1 MRTLI
6 LLLLI
11 VAVLSPAVASA
22 TDVEG
27 DVWGTWTRENSPYNV
42 IGEVRVPPGSTLV
55 IEPGVLVNFEGH
67 YKFIVDSLA
76 TLLAVGTETDSI
88 FFTCDTLANP
98 ERWHGIRFVHA
109 DSNSQISF
117 SRLEYGRA
125 TGPTHEDSRGGAICC
140 YHSRPIISNNF
151 ICANWAA
158 RYGGGIYCY
167 YSSPRISNNTIRGNS
182 VFSDRGGGIY
192 CCYSNPTIDS
202 NNISENFASY
212 TGGGICCNLDS
223 SPTIVHNT
231 ISENSTDG
239 GGGGIHCANAS
250 ATINDNIITGNSAW
264 SGGGI
269 ECEYA
274 EVMISN
280 NSISG
285 NSAFGEFG
293 GGGIF
298 YFYSSGTISNNVI
311 TDNWASD
318 YVGFACGGGI
328 HCGDSSPTISN
339 NTIDENWACNGGG
352 GIFCYSYSD
361 ATISANTISGN
372 SADSFGGGVA
382 CYHYSNPSIT
392 NTILW
397 GDTAPNGP
405 EIYVHP
411 GSNPTVTYCDV
422 QGGWPGEGN
431 IDAVPIFVGPE
442 REDFYLR
449 WHSPC
454 IDAGDPSFPLDPDG
468 TRSDIGA
475 FYFDQDVAGIIE
487 VYPHNTPI
495 IVPPWGKCI
504 FYDLWVFNFSN
515 HTLTVD
521 LRSYFCSPEIGRS
534 RWLDK
539 YSNISIP
546 VGDTVGRI
554 GIRHRLPDYAPP
566 GDYTFVAYVGDFP
579 NNVVDSCHFY
589 LTKVDSAGAGTAD
602 CPEGED
608 LFKEISATESSLPN
622 DYALSQNYPN
632 PFNATTSINYQLP
645 VDSWLK
651 LEVYNVLGEKVATLV
666 DEKQEAGYKSVIWD
680 ASELSSGLYFYKL
693 TAGDYTETKRM
704 MLVK

>member
-1 MRTLI
+1 MRTLF

-11 VAVLSPAVASA
+11 VAVLPAAVASA

-27 DVWGTWTRENSPYNV
+27 DVWGTWTKENSPYNV

-55 IEPGVLVNFEGH
+55 IEPGILVDFQGH

-76 TLLAVGTETDSI
+76 TLLAIGTETDSI
-88 FFTCDTLANP
+88 YFTTEDTATG
-98 ERWHGIRFVHA
+98 WHGIRFLYA
-109 DSNSQISF
+109 DTACQITYC
-117 SRLEYGRA
+117 RLEYGRA
-125 TGPTHEDSRGGAICC
+125 TGGAEYSKGGAIYCLNC
-140 YHSRPIISNNF
+140 SPEISNNS
-151 ICANWAA
+151 IIDNLA
-158 RYGGGIYCY
+158 YLGGGAIYCG
-167 YSSPRISNNTIRGNS
+167 YSSPVISSNTI
-182 VFSDRGGGIY
+182 SDNTSRDARGGGIHCWASDPMIANNLICNNSAVSYGGGVY
-192 CCYSNPTIDS
+192 CGDWSDPTVTGNIISGNFAGISGGGIFCWNYSDPAISGNTISANSTGDAGGGIACRASSPTIHNNTVSGNSASAGGGIHCTLHSNPMIIKNKISSNCAITGWGGGISCFRSSPTISENSITDNSALGDGGGINCNEYSNPTM
-202 NNISENFASY
+202 NNNTISGNIAGNA
-212 TGGGICCNLDS
+212 GGGICCFNWSNL
-223 SPTIVHNT
+223 TIR
-231 ISENSTDG
+231 
-239 GGGGIHCANAS
+239 
-250 ATINDNIITGNSAW
+250 
-264 SGGGI
+264 
-269 ECEYA
+269 
-274 EVMISN
+274 
-280 NSISG
+280 
-285 NSAFGEFG
+285 
-293 GGGIF
+293 
-298 YFYSSGTISNNVI
+298 
-311 TDNWASD
+311 
-318 YVGFACGGGI
+318 
-328 HCGDSSPTISN
+328 
-339 NTIDENWACNGGG
+339 
-352 GIFCYSYSD
+352 
-361 ATISANTISGN
+361 
-372 SADSFGGGVA
+372 
-382 CYHYSNPSIT
+382 

-397 GDTAPNGP
+397 GDTALNGM
-405 EIYVHP
+405 EIYIY
-411 GSNPTVTYCDV
+411 SSSDATVTYCDV
-422 QGGWPGEGN
+422 QGGWEGQGN
-431 IDAVPIFVGPE
+431 IDADPIFVGPE
-442 REDFYLR
+442 REDFQLR

-475 FYFDQDVAGIIE
+475 FYFNQDVAGIIE

-504 FYDLWVFNFSN
+504 FYDLRVFNFSN

-521 LRSYFCSPEIGRS
+521 LRSYFYSPEIGRS

-589 LTKVDSAGAGTAD
+589 LTKVDSTGAGTTD
-602 CPEGED
+602 CLEGED